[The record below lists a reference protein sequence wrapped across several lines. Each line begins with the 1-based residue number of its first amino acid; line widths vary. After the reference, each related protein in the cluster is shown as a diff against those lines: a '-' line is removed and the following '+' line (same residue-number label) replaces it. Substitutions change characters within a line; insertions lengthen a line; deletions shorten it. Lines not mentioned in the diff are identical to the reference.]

1 VPQLPVAARQPCRTR
16 PSEHSKTTTRVALDT
31 TRSSGH
37 TRTMSEQ
44 TVAVS
49 ADELHAA
56 SEQAASWDG
65 AVARAARGET
75 VAVIAGGEHVADVV
89 PSAELERLRETI
101 EVLSDTDAVRALAD
115 IEPVVVGRETIRSL
129 VAERGE

>member
-1 VPQLPVAARQPCRTR
+1 MSDQP
-16 PSEHSKTTTRVALDT
+16 A
-31 TRSSGH
+31 
-37 TRTMSEQ
+37 
-44 TVAVS
+44 AVS

-56 SEQAASWDG
+56 SKQAASWDD

-89 PSAELERLRETI
+89 PSGELERLRETI

-115 IEPVVVGRETIRSL
+115 TEPVVVGRRKIRSL